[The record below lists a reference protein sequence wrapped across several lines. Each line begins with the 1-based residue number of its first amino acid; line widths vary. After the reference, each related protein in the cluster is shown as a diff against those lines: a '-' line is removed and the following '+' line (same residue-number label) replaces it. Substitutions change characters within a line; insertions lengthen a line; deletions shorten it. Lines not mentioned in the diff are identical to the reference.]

1 MLRLINLIINQ
12 FGLFSTLSDLIMGQ
26 FMQKNMGE
34 GIASKKWALYF
45 CITIEK

>member
-34 GIASKKWALYF
+34 GIASKKWAL
-45 CITIEK
+45 